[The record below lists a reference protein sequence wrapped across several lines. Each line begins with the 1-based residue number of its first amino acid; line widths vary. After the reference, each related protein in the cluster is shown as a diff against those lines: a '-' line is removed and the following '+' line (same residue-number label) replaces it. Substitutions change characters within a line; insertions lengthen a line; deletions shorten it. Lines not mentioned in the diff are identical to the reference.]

1 LEKLKNILYLY
12 DIILISTKTRIM
24 TQEKL
29 IKLSSGYLMLFLF
42 FALAISGIYGV
53 ANISDWFAIAIF
65 LAIIILPGFFLVN
78 PNTSK
83 VILLF
88 GKYVGTVKENGFYWG
103 NPLYLKKGISLRAS
117 NFDSERVKVND
128 KLGNPIMISTIL
140 VWKVKDTYKAAFE
153 VDNYENFVRVQSD
166 AAVRKLASL
175 YPYDN
180 FEDDDKDE
188 EITLRASVNEV
199 SIALEDELS
208 ERLDM
213 AGIEV
218 LEARIGYL
226 AYAQEIASAMLKRQ
240 QATAIIAARHKIV
253 EGAVSMVEM
262 AILKLSK
269 NNIVDLDEER
279 KAAMVSNLM
288 VVLCSDKDATPIVN
302 TGTLNH

>member
-1 LEKLKNILYLY
+1 
-12 DIILISTKTRIM
+12 M
-24 TQEKL
+24 TQEKI
-29 IKLSSGYLMLFLF
+29 IKALSGYLMLF
-42 FALAISGIYGV
+42 ALLVFIATIVYGITQE
-53 ANISDWFAIAIF
+53 NPF
-65 LAIIILPGFFLVN
+65 IIIPAILLFIATIPGFFLIN

-83 VILLF
+83 VLLLF
-88 GKYVGTVKENGFYWG
+88 GKYIGTVKENGFYWA
-103 NPLYLKKGISLRAS
+103 NPFYRKRNISLRAS

-140 VWKVKDTYKAAFE
+140 VWKVKDTFKAAFD

-180 FEDDDKDE
+180 FNDEGSEE

-199 SIALEDELS
+199 SQALEKELS
-208 ERLDM
+208 ERLSM

-226 AYAQEIASAMLKRQ
+226 AYAQEIANAMLKRQ
-240 QATAIIAARHKIV
+240 QATAIVAARHKIV

-262 AILKLSK
+262 ALEELSK
-269 NNIVDLDEER
+269 KGIIELDEER

-288 VVLCSDKDATPIVN
+288 VILCSDKEVAPVLN